1 MFGDRA
7 SQRVL
12 DGDYCSRNRSAL
24 HPVEHF
30 NRTRTGH
37 NYAVL
42 HHALRSFVAEGTEF
56 ALDGDLDGGGFHY
69 MAR

>member
-7 SQRVL
+7 SQGVL
-12 DGDYCSRNRSAL
+12 DGDYGSRNRSAL

-37 NYAVL
+37 NYAVP